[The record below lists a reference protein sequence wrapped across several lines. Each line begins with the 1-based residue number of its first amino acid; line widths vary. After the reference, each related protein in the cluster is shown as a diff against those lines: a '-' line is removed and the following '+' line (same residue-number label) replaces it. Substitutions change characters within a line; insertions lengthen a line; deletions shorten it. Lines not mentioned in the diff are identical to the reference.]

1 MSTRIVATVFSF
13 TLVFGCLY
21 YAKNVFTTHVP
32 VKIEVRDSNYD
43 PQLKNHKYMCWIN
56 PDLGNYAMQS
66 ILDNIPERCDN
77 LMWGSST
84 NSYVGHQF
92 AIVDPTVK
100 YDAETKPRVLTAL
113 TNVPMIDIRDDNFV
127 YNPLTHFDLL
137 VEWQKVV
144 LSRQQVVLVMAFVFF
159 CTALLDKFLFISTSK
174 VGDLSKKEKGK
185 TTAVTLVPRH
195 LLKAYAVVAML
206 LNHIGHVFLKS
217 TNLASPV
224 FTILADAG
232 GSLHFFNWLVGYNL
246 AAPRSSEV
254 WLLGAFI
261 FLQTCV
267 HLPPPVTY
275 ETLFSISLIRWVL
288 GSSFMRVDPDTGRSQ
303 WGDAPIYLHAL
314 CISAVFALDSV
325 IGAEG
330 LKMVSMNGVMSAAC
344 GRLFALRGVEP
355 ATWYL
360 WLCAS
365 VGLTF
370 YSMRYSIRVV
380 YKDLPV
386 HQYVYGGVFVV
397 ITIVH
402 AAVANWRSTAP
413 QLKLSPS
420 VNAVVGFLS
429 TFSLEIYVAH
439 FVLFKLILLALQ

>member
-1 MSTRIVATVFSF
+1 MSTGIIATTFSF
-13 TLVFGCLY
+13 VLVFGCLY
-21 YAKNVFTTHVP
+21 YTKNVFTTHVP

-56 PDLGNYAMQS
+56 PDLGSYAMQS
-66 ILDNIPERCDN
+66 ILDNISERCDN
-77 LMWGSST
+77 LNWGSST

-92 AIVDPTVK
+92 AIVDPSVK
-100 YDAETKPRVLTAL
+100 YDSQTQPRILTAL
-113 TNVPMIDIRDDNFV
+113 TNVPKVDIKDDNFV

-144 LSRQQVVLVMAFVFF
+144 LNRQRVVLASASIFF
-159 CTALLDKFLFISTSK
+159 CIALLHQVLYKPTSK
-174 VGDLSKKEKGK
+174 ADDSSRKEKGK
-185 TTAVTLVPRH
+185 TTAATLVPRH
-195 LLKAYAVVAML
+195 PFKAYAVVAML
-206 LNHIGHVFLKS
+206 LNHIGHVFMKTS
-217 TNLASPV
+217 NLSLPA

-246 AAPRSSEV
+246 ATPRSSEV
-254 WLLGAFI
+254 WLLGTFI
-261 FLQTCV
+261 FMQTCI

-275 ETLFSISLIRWVL
+275 ETLLSISLIRWVL
-288 GSSFMRVDPDTGRSQ
+288 SSKYMRVDPDTGRSQ
-303 WGDAPIYLHAL
+303 WGDAPIYVHAL
-314 CISAVFALDSV
+314 CIALVFALDSI

-330 LKMVSMNGVMSAAC
+330 LKMVSMNGVMSAMC

-355 ATWYL
+355 ATWSL

-370 YSMRYSIRVV
+370 YSMRYCVRVV

-386 HQYVYGGVFVV
+386 HQYVYGGVFVA
-397 ITIVH
+397 ITLVH
-402 AAVANWRSTAP
+402 ATAANWRSTAP
-413 QLKLSPS
+413 QMQLSPR
-420 VNAVVGFLS
+420 VNAVARFLS
-429 TFSLEIYVAH
+429 MYSLEIYVAH